1 MYLHTSDMRG
11 LFQIVKFTVSELS
24 FRRRSTYSWL
34 LAFFWIA
41 GLITGIFL
49 ALRIDASV
57 ISFIYAAVHRPAS
70 IVSLL
75 LTTSLPF
82 LFSAIAV
89 FISKPG
95 LLPVFA
101 FSKTAAFSLV
111 SLMTLRTFG
120 TAGWMIRCMV
130 MFADI
135 CTLPFFYSFCQR
147 HICGSSHLSIF
158 DGSYLIASIL
168 ICSLDFYCISPFF
181 TEVLQY

>member
-1 MYLHTSDMRG
+1 MYLHTSGMRR
-11 LFQIVKFTVSELS
+11 LLQIVKFTVSESS
-24 FRRRSTYSWL
+24 FSRQSTCTWL

-41 GLITGIFL
+41 GLISGTFL
-49 ALRIDASV
+49 ALYMDESVAS
-57 ISFIYAAVHRPAS
+57 FMYAAICRPAS

-95 LLPVFA
+95 LLPAIA
-101 FSKTAAFSLV
+101 FCKTAVFSLV
-111 SLMTLRTFG
+111 SFMTLRAFG

-158 DGSYLIASIL
+158 DGLYLIASIL
-168 ICSLDFYCISPFF
+168 ICSLDVYCISPFF
-181 TEVLQY
+181 AEVLQY

>member
-11 LFQIVKFTVSELS
+11 LFQIVKFTVSESS
-24 FRRRSTYSWL
+24 FSRRSTCTWL
-34 LAFFWIA
+34 LTFLWIA
-41 GLITGIFL
+41 GLMMGIFL
-49 ALRIDASV
+49 ALRIDESV
-57 ISFIYAAVHRPAS
+57 ITFMYSVVSRPAS
-70 IVSLL
+70 IVSSL

-95 LLPVFA
+95 LLPVIA
-101 FSKTAAFSLV
+101 FCKAAAFSLV
-111 SLMTLRTFG
+111 SLMALRTFG

-135 CTLPFFYSFCQR
+135 CTLPFFYSFCRR
-147 HICGSSHLSIF
+147 HICRSSHLSIF
-158 DGSYLIASIL
+158 DGSYLITSIL
-168 ICSLDFYCISPFF
+168 ICSLDVYCITPFF

>member
-11 LFQIVKFTVSELS
+11 LFQIVKFTVSESS

-49 ALRIDASV
+49 ALRIDESV
-57 ISFIYAAVHRPAS
+57 ITFMYSVVSRPAS
-70 IVSLL
+70 IVSSL

-95 LLPVFA
+95 LLPVIA
-101 FSKTAAFSLV
+101 FCKASVFSLV
-111 SLMTLRTFG
+111 SLIALRTFG
-120 TAGWMIRCMV
+120 TAGWIIRCMV

-135 CTLPFFYSFCQR
+135 CTLPFFYSFCRR
-147 HICGSSHLSIF
+147 HICRSSHLSIF
-158 DGSYLIASIL
+158 DGSYLITSIL
-168 ICSLDFYCISPFF
+168 ICSLDVYCITPFF